1 MINDVELLPEHI
13 MLIDDDPFSL
23 MLSKMKL
30 KKIVEERN
38 IIDFYDTEKALDYL
52 DQHLG
57 KESAMIPDLILLE
70 VMMNDANGWDFIPR
84 YSDLMAKVKSSKI
97 QLVVLTSSQF
107 FSDYRKASKF
117 EAVKGFMM
125 KPIRNDLLL
134 EIYSKAAQGK
144 TYAGNAMFQSFL
156 V

>member
-1 MINDVELLPEHI
+1 MTDQLKQHPERI
-13 MLIDDDPFSL
+13 MVIDDDPFSL

-30 KKIVEERN
+30 RKVVDREN
-38 IIDFYDTEKALDYL
+38 IIEFYDTDNALGFL
-52 DQHLG
+52 EQNLG

-84 YSDLMAKVKSSKI
+84 FGDLMTKNKGTEI

-107 FSDYRKASKF
+107 FSDYRRATKF
-117 EAVKGFMM
+117 DEVKGFMM

-134 EIYSKAAQGK
+134 DIYENAVKGR
-144 TYAGNAMFQSFL
+144 TYAGNALFQSFI